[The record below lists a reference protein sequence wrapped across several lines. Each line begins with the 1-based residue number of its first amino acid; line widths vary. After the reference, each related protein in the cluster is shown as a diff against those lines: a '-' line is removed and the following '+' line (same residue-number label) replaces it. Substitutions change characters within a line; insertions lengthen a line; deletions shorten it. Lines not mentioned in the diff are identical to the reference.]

1 MLARKIPRPVEVGFD
16 NGSKFKWL
24 FAELCTN
31 MGITPKISTLYNPQ
45 SNTIIER
52 VHQVLGNALRTF
64 EFENRELDEKEPFEP
79 FFTATAYATR
89 STYHTMLPR

>member
-24 FAELCTN
+24 FVELCTN

-52 VHQVLGNALRTF
+52 VNQVLGNALRTF